1 MSKTLKDF
9 EPLIHEWAEK
19 RGIYA
24 AGNKL
29 AQFAKLVEEFGELQD
44 ARNKGDKTKV
54 IDGIGDCIVVLINLT
69 KMCGDCLSS
78 HEHFFSVF
86 IPADHVIAE
95 RQYAAAL
102 GSISRA
108 VVKNECDSVI
118 AHFCDI
124 FYNDVKQIALCHD
137 LDQIECLEFAYNEIS
152 GRGGKTVDGVFI
164 KE

>member
-44 ARNKGDKTKV
+44 ARNKGDKTKI

-69 KMCGDCLSS
+69 KMCDCNMSKY
-78 HEHFFSVF
+78 EHLLPVIQQFPTVEVERRFA
-86 IPADHVIAE
+86 AD
-95 RQYAAAL
+95 L
-102 GSISRA
+102 GKISNA
-108 VVKNECDSVI
+108 IVKNEAEALI

-124 FYNDVKQIALCHD
+124 FYSDVRQIAIYHD
-137 LDQIECLEFAYNEIS
+137 LDSIECLEFAYNEIS
-152 GRGGKTVDGVFI
+152 GRNGKMIDGVYV
-164 KE
+164 KD